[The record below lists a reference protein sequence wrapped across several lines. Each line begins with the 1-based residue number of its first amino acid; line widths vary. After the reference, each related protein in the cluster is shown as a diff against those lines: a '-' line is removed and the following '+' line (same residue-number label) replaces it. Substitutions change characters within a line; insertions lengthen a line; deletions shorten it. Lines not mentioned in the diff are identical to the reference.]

1 MESFIKESS
10 SSMQTRKIDWV
21 NAVMFYEDSE
31 GDLNVISDEQD
42 IKVAQTYSFAKNLGY
57 LKCSVV
63 PRETFN

>member
-42 IKVAQTYSFAKNLGY
+42 MKVAQTYSHTKNLGY